1 MKKRS
6 ILLTCIVAV
15 MALAMFV
22 GCDNAPVFPD
32 MPQSV
37 KSGYIIQDGDILS
50 GQAFNASK
58 FSVYVVYDNGKS
70 EKIATAA
77 VTLDDATANNNKVY
91 NGSAV
96 SALVGYNSDNN
107 PVYAEGMAT
116 TYDINYIT
124 VAPRTEVDG
133 YAITFGSDGTA
144 EAVDMDES
152 DLVVTAYYG
161 EGKSVVL
168 NASEYVIVDEGL
180 DGVKF
185 SGEAVNYDAVATISA
200 TVGVPYNA
208 SQITCDYAYKAVFAP
223 TADTITSIVSITVPT
238 AGKIPALAY
247 EEVPTPSF
255 KDVKLTANFAN
266 GTQGVVKTNPGESI
280 RLFYVD
286 PVTNEEITDS
296 DFRAYTDK
304 GLLVGVEFNDADT
317 IQTKTEGKT
326 ISVVEARTK
335 VSLAYGEKLDYTP
348 YVIGTEI
355 ADIEIDP
362 SIFKVQLAYGDTTE
376 NISVEDVEL
385 RHVKSDL
392 SAINATDTVTASQS
406 LYIVADYLGVT
417 TRYSANAVLV
427 DTDEFEEA
435 KVTNYDNRISDI
447 LKPASTFN
455 WPVAQYY
462 DDISGVIEGLTSE
475 AIAPFKVTLDGEKV
489 DVNLDNLEVVYT
501 TTKST
506 VTATTPADIT
516 ALDDEANYD
525 EKLGYTALA
534 GDNPVYIYAEYSLV
548 DKNGDTQVYW
558 GFLNVRDQFEDA
570 EPSKILVDVDY
581 TNVNSA
587 DQPMV
592 NSPVEV
598 AVYTANE
605 TGKIKKL
612 DSYGIIIDGK
622 DVNVADLT
630 VKDVQQNANFYYRD
644 NTNFYE
650 TPVSIPAGQ
659 SYIQKTGDSFI
670 ATVNYTPLYGQEI
683 SYDAEDYAVTG
694 WSVEGSETD
703 MAPAVEVVE
712 PKGKD
717 LLAAGN
723 KVSLSVTYT
732 DATGEEITEYVTT
745 SEFISVANV
754 TVTGTLSI
762 ADIEGRIENGK
773 VLNGQSY
780 NINEFVV
787 DKEDY
792 IPYGNITLEVE
803 SVEFGGKT
811 TSTGSV
817 TFVTTETGP
826 LTVNIKPFLNSDG
839 VKVEDASIT
848 LNVVSSLE

>member
-22 GCDNAPVFPD
+22 GCDSAPVFPD

-77 VTLDDATANNNKVY
+77 VTLDDATASNNKVY

-133 YAITFGSDGTA
+133 YAITFDSNGSA
-144 EAVDMDES
+144 MAVDMDES

-168 NASEYVIVDEGL
+168 NASEYDIVDYGL
-180 DGVKF
+180 NGVKF
-185 SGEAVNYDAVATISA
+185 SGEAVNYDAVATIRA
-200 TVGVPYNA
+200 TVGVPYSA
-208 SQITCDYAYKAVFAP
+208 AQITCDYAYKAVFAP

-247 EEVPTPSF
+247 EEVPAPSF
-255 KDVKLTANFAN
+255 KDVELTANFAN

-317 IQTKTEGKT
+317 IQTKTEGNT

-348 YVIGTEI
+348 YVVGTEI

-392 SAINATDTVTASQS
+392 SAINATDTVTASQN

-427 DTDEFEEA
+427 DTNEFEEA
-435 KVTNYDNRISDI
+435 KVIKYNNITNS

-462 DDISGVIEGLTSE
+462 DDISGVIEGLTSD
-475 AIAPFKVTLDGEKV
+475 AIAPFKVSLDGEDV

-501 TTKST
+501 TTIST
-506 VTATTPADIT
+506 VTATTPADVT
-516 ALDDEANYD
+516 ALDDEANYN
-525 EKLGYTALA
+525 EKFGYTALA
-534 GDNPVYIYAEYSLV
+534 GDNPVYIYVEYSLV

-558 GFLNVRDQFEDA
+558 GFLNVRGQFEDA

-605 TGKIKKL
+605 TGKIEKL
-612 DSYGIIIDGK
+612 DDSYGIINDGK
-622 DVNVADLT
+622 EVSSLT
-630 VKDVQQNANFYYRD
+630 VGEAIQNVTFYYRD

-659 SYIQKTGDSFI
+659 SYIKIGTLAVEFAEDYI
-670 ATVNYTPLYGQEI
+670 PLYGKQI
-683 SYDAEDYAVTG
+683 SCDPEDYVITGWEVVGADESLAPEIRVLEAAGQDLLVTG
-694 WSVEGSETD
+694 N
-703 MAPAVEVVE
+703 EVT
-712 PKGKD
+712 
-717 LLAAGN
+717 
-723 KVSLSVTYT
+723 LSVTYIDGNGKEVPT
-732 DATGEEITEYVTT
+732 TVTKT
-745 SEFISVANV
+745 FNSVANV
-754 TVTGTLSI
+754 SVTGTLSI
-762 ADIEGRIENGK
+762 ADIAGRIENGK

-780 NINEFVV
+780 NITECVV

-803 SVEFGGKT
+803 SVEFDGKT

>member
-1 MKKRS
+1 M
-6 ILLTCIVAV
+6 
-15 MALAMFV
+15 
-22 GCDNAPVFPD
+22 
-32 MPQSV
+32 
-37 KSGYIIQDGDILS
+37 
-50 GQAFNASK
+50 
-58 FSVYVVYDNGKS
+58 
-70 EKIATAA
+70 
-77 VTLDDATANNNKVY
+77 
-91 NGSAV
+91 
-96 SALVGYNSDNN
+96 
-107 PVYAEGMAT
+107 
-116 TYDINYIT
+116 
-124 VAPRTEVDG
+124 
-133 YAITFGSDGTA
+133 
-144 EAVDMDES
+144 
-152 DLVVTAYYG
+152 
-161 EGKSVVL
+161 
-168 NASEYVIVDEGL
+168 
-180 DGVKF
+180 
-185 SGEAVNYDAVATISA
+185 
-200 TVGVPYNA
+200 
-208 SQITCDYAYKAVFAP
+208 
-223 TADTITSIVSITVPT
+223 
-238 AGKIPALAY
+238 
-247 EEVPTPSF
+247 
-255 KDVKLTANFAN
+255 
-266 GTQGVVKTNPGESI
+266 
-280 RLFYVD
+280 
-286 PVTNEEITDS
+286 
-296 DFRAYTDK
+296 
-304 GLLVGVEFNDADT
+304 
-317 IQTKTEGKT
+317 
-326 ISVVEARTK
+326 
-335 VSLAYGEKLDYTP
+335 
-348 YVIGTEI
+348 
-355 ADIEIDP
+355 
-362 SIFKVQLAYGDTTE
+362 
-376 NISVEDVEL
+376 
-385 RHVKSDL
+385 
-392 SAINATDTVTASQS
+392 
-406 LYIVADYLGVT
+406 
-417 TRYSANAVLV
+417 LV
-427 DTDEFEEA
+427 DTNEFEEA

-462 DDISGVIEGLTSE
+462 DDISGVIDGLTSE

-525 EKLGYTALA
+525 EELGYTALA

-612 DSYGIIIDGK
+612 DDSYGIINDGK
-622 DVNVADLT
+622 EVSSLT
-630 VKDVQQNANFYYRD
+630 VGEAIQNVTFYYRD

-659 SYIQKTGDSFI
+659 SYIKIGTLAVEFAEDYI
-670 ATVNYTPLYGQEI
+670 PLYGKQI
-683 SYDAEDYAVTG
+683 SCDPDDYVVTG
-694 WSVEGSETD
+694 W
-703 MAPAVEVVE
+703 EVVGADE
-712 PKGKD
+712 SLAPEIRVLEAAGQD
-717 LLAAGN
+717 LLVTN
-723 KVSLSVTYT
+723 NEVTLSVTYINENGKEVPT
-732 DATGEEITEYVTT
+732 TVTKT
-745 SEFISVANV
+745 FNSEANV

-780 NINEFVV
+780 NITEFVV

-848 LNVVSSLE
+848 LNVVPSLE

>member
-22 GCDNAPVFPD
+22 GCDSAPVFPD

-77 VTLDDATANNNKVY
+77 VTLDDATASNNKVY

-133 YAITFGSDGTA
+133 YAITFDSNGSA
-144 EAVDMDES
+144 MAVDMDES

-168 NASEYVIVDEGL
+168 NASEYDIVDYGL
-180 DGVKF
+180 NGVKF
-185 SGEAVNYDAVATISA
+185 SGEAVNYDAVATIRA
-200 TVGVPYNA
+200 TVGVPYSA
-208 SQITCDYAYKAVFAP
+208 AQITCDYAYKAVFAP

-247 EEVPTPSF
+247 EEVPAPSF

-296 DFRAYTDK
+296 DFRAFTDK

-317 IQTKTEGKT
+317 IQTKTEGNT

-392 SAINATDTVTASQS
+392 SAINATDTVTASQN

-427 DTDEFEEA
+427 DTNEFEEA

-525 EKLGYTALA
+525 EELGYTALA

-612 DSYGIIIDGK
+612 DDSYGIINDGK
-622 DVNVADLT
+622 EVSSLT
-630 VKDVQQNANFYYRD
+630 VGEAIQNVTFYYRD

-659 SYIQKTGDSFI
+659 SYIKIGTLAVEFAEDYI
-670 ATVNYTPLYGQEI
+670 PLYGKQI
-683 SYDAEDYAVTG
+683 SCDPDDYVVTG
-694 WSVEGSETD
+694 W
-703 MAPAVEVVE
+703 EVVGADE
-712 PKGKD
+712 SLAPEIRVLEAAGQD
-717 LLAAGN
+717 LLVTN
-723 KVSLSVTYT
+723 NEVTLSVTYINENGKEVPT
-732 DATGEEITEYVTT
+732 TVTKT
-745 SEFISVANV
+745 FNSEANV

-780 NINEFVV
+780 SITEFVV

-817 TFVTTETGP
+817 TFVTAETGP

>member
-1 MKKRS
+1 MR
-6 ILLTCIVAV
+6 C
-15 MALAMFV
+15 
-22 GCDNAPVFPD
+22 
-32 MPQSV
+32 Q
-37 KSGYIIQDGDILS
+37 
-50 GQAFNASK
+50 
-58 FSVYVVYDNGKS
+58 
-70 EKIATAA
+70 
-77 VTLDDATANNNKVY
+77 
-91 NGSAV
+91 
-96 SALVGYNSDNN
+96 
-107 PVYAEGMAT
+107 
-116 TYDINYIT
+116 
-124 VAPRTEVDG
+124 
-133 YAITFGSDGTA
+133 
-144 EAVDMDES
+144 
-152 DLVVTAYYG
+152 
-161 EGKSVVL
+161 
-168 NASEYVIVDEGL
+168 
-180 DGVKF
+180 
-185 SGEAVNYDAVATISA
+185 
-200 TVGVPYNA
+200 
-208 SQITCDYAYKAVFAP
+208 
-223 TADTITSIVSITVPT
+223 
-238 AGKIPALAY
+238 GKIPALAY
-247 EEVPTPSF
+247 EEVPAPSF

-296 DFRAYTDK
+296 DFRAFTDK

-317 IQTKTEGKT
+317 IQTKTEGNT

-385 RHVKSDL
+385 RYVKSDL
-392 SAINATDTVTASQS
+392 SAINATDTVTAYQN

-427 DTDEFEEA
+427 DTNEFEEA

-447 LKPASTFN
+447 PKPASTFN

-462 DDISGVIEGLTSE
+462 DDISGVIEGLTSV

-534 GDNPVYIYAEYSLV
+534 GDNPVYIYVEYSLV
-548 DKNGDTQVYW
+548 DTNGNTQVYW

-659 SYIQKTGDSFI
+659 SYIKIGTLAVGFAEDYI
-670 ATVNYTPLYGQEI
+670 PLYGKQI
-683 SYDAEDYAVTG
+683 SCDPDDYVVTG
-694 WSVEGSETD
+694 WKVVGADESL
-703 MAPAVEVVE
+703 APEIRVLEAA
-712 PKGKD
+712 GQD
-717 LLAAGN
+717 LLATDN
-723 KVSLSVTYT
+723 EVTLSVTYIDEKGKEVPT
-732 DATGEEITEYVTT
+732 TVTKT
-745 SEFISVANV
+745 FNSVANV
-754 TVTGTLSI
+754 SVTGTLSI
-762 ADIEGRIENGK
+762 ADVEGEIENG
-773 VLNGQSY
+773 
-780 NINEFVV
+780 NIKNNNTYQLSDFVV
-787 DKEDY
+787 DSADY
-792 IPYGNITLEVE
+792 IPYGNITLETE
-803 SVEFGGKT
+803 SVEFGGT
-811 TSTGSV
+811 TYTSGDITLISTASG
-817 TFVTTETGP
+817 T
-826 LTVNIKPFLNSDG
+826 LKVNIKPFRNSEG
-839 VKVEDASIT
+839 VMVEDASIT

>member
-144 EAVDMDES
+144 KAVDMDES

-168 NASEYVIVDEGL
+168 NASEYDIEDNGL

-200 TVGVPYNA
+200 TVGVPYSA

-238 AGKIPALAY
+238 AGEIPALAY
-247 EEVPTPSF
+247 EEVPAPSF
-255 KDVKLTANFAN
+255 KDVELTANFAN

-317 IQTKTEGKT
+317 IQTKTEGNT

-348 YVIGTEI
+348 YVIGTKI

-376 NISVEDVEL
+376 NISVKDVEL

-581 TNVNSA
+581 PNVNAA

-605 TGKIKKL
+605 SGKIEKL
-612 DSYGIIIDGK
+612 DDSYGIINDGK
-622 DVNVADLT
+622 EVSSLT
-630 VKDVQQNANFYYRD
+630 VGEAIQNVTFYYRD

-659 SYIQKTGDSFI
+659 SYIKIGTLAVEFAEDYI
-670 ATVNYTPLYGQEI
+670 PLYGKQI
-683 SYDAEDYAVTG
+683 SCDPDDYVVTG
-694 WSVEGSETD
+694 W
-703 MAPAVEVVE
+703 EVVGADE
-712 PKGKD
+712 SLAPEIRVLEAAGQD
-717 LLAAGN
+717 LLVTDN
-723 KVSLSVTYT
+723 EVTLSVTYIDENGKEVPT
-732 DATGEEITEYVTT
+732 TVTKT
-745 SEFISVANV
+745 FNSVANV
-754 TVTGTLSI
+754 SVTGTLSI
-762 ADIEGRIENGK
+762 ADVEGEIKNG
-773 VLNGQSY
+773 
-780 NINEFVV
+780 NIKNNNTYQLSDFVV
-787 DKEDY
+787 DSADY
-792 IPYGNITLEVE
+792 IPYGNITLETE
-803 SVEFGGKT
+803 SVEFGGT
-811 TSTGSV
+811 TYTSGDITLISTASG
-817 TFVTTETGP
+817 T
-826 LTVNIKPFLNSDG
+826 LKVNIKPFLNSEG